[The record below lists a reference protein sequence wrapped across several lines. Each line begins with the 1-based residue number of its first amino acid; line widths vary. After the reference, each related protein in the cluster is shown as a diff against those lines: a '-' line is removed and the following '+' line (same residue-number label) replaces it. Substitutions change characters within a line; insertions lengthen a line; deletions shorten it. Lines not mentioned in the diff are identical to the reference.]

1 MSSAWIS
8 PTADVVVIGG
18 GLIGTSIGW
27 RLRQAGLDV
36 VVVIGERSAA
46 ASQVAAGM
54 LAPVT
59 ETTFTEQ
66 RLLQLN
72 LASLSRYAA
81 YVAELEAATG
91 LPAGLRQTPS
101 LSVACDA
108 DDAAQLAAFA
118 DFLTRAGH
126 PGERL
131 TSRECRRHEPLLT
144 PAIRSGLLV
153 DGDWSCDN
161 RLLWRAQIEAGHRI
175 GVREMPGFVH
185 RVISSN
191 GRVSG
196 VQLADGGVISAEW
209 VVVANGAWARQID
222 GLPDLPV
229 RPVKGQI
236 LRLDP
241 GRLPAPSLTI
251 RAYAR
256 GSEIY
261 LVPREGGREVVLG
274 ATVEEL
280 GFDHR
285 VTAGGVYELL
295 RDGRTVMPMTAE
307 YTLAEIFSRM
317 ATWHSGQCTHS
328 GTLRH
333 RGPGAGDR
341 PLPQWGTADSDHR

>member
-1 MSSAWIS
+1 M
-8 PTADVVVIGG
+8 
-18 GLIGTSIGW
+18 
-27 RLRQAGLDV
+27 
-36 VVVIGERSAA
+36 E
-46 ASQVAAGM
+46 
-54 LAPVT
+54 
-59 ETTFTEQ
+59 
-66 RLLQLN
+66 
-72 LASLSRYAA
+72 
-81 YVAELEAATG
+81 
-91 LPAGLRQTPS
+91 
-101 LSVACDA
+101 
-108 DDAAQLAAFA
+108 
-118 DFLTRAGH
+118 
-126 PGERL
+126 
-131 TSRECRRHEPLLT
+131 
-144 PAIRSGLLV
+144 
-153 DGDWSCDN
+153 GDWSCDN

-175 GVREMPGFVH
+175 GVRDVPGFVH

-196 VQLADGGVISAEW
+196 VQLADGSSDQRRVRGRGEWCLGTARSTDFLIFRCGLSRARSSA
-209 VVVANGAWARQID
+209 
-222 GLPDLPV
+222 LT
-229 RPVKGQI
+229 
-236 LRLDP
+236 P

-307 YTLAEIFSRM
+307 YTLAETSVGWRPGTPDN
-317 ATWHSGQCTHS
+317 ATHS
-328 GTLRH
+328 GTLRY